1 MDISTEMRRNPPL
14 LEHGIVA
21 MRRLWLPQL
30 QELQTQSEREGV
42 MFLAGLGFW
51 GLPPFISV
59 EPLAAMI

>member
-1 MDISTEMRRNPPL
+1 
-14 LEHGIVA
+14 

-51 GLPPFISV
+51 GLPLFTSV